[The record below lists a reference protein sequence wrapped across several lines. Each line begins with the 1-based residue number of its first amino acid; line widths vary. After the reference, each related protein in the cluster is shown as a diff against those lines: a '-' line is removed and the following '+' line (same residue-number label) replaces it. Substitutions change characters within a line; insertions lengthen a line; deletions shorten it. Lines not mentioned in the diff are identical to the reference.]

1 MNSPKQHIPI
11 SQIDPGNN
19 VGDGEG
25 SVQVH
30 LEEDLMQTTAKV
42 FAIYGKEGS
51 VKVRRLLISQW
62 RFLSWANGSSK
73 SAATPSMTRPL
84 H

>member
-11 SQIDPGNN
+11 SQIDPGSN

-25 SVQVH
+25 SLQVH

-42 FAIYGKEGS
+42 FAIYG
-51 VKVRRLLISQW
+51 
-62 RFLSWANGSSK
+62 
-73 SAATPSMTRPL
+73 
-84 H
+84 